1 MRVKKL
7 LGVCLCVFVCVH
19 VLMRVPVCKK
29 LKWAHENKHEILVK
43 RTCVASLLG
52 TCNDCALICTLTGNT
67 VLADYK
73 QQQLNYKI
81 LLVKSISNKPKFCL
95 YEVTGCAFSHAC

>member
-29 LKWAHENKHEILVK
+29 LKCAHENKHEILVK

-52 TCNDCALICTLTGNT
+52 TRND
-67 VLADYK
+67 
-73 QQQLNYKI
+73 
-81 LLVKSISNKPKFCL
+81 L
-95 YEVTGCAFSHAC
+95 YTNRKHRLGRLQTTTA